1 MRRPHPKRLGRPAAG
16 SRIACI
22 LAVLVACGALIALA
36 ADAAAQPQPSP
47 SRAEARVLRGGWFP
61 LDPYQYREYRRGTAV
76 LTGYDIEIE
85 RALGRILGVDIQLP
99 EVVWEEHL
107 AAVAAGKADLAA
119 GATFSEERN
128 RYAYFS
134 KPYRQ
139 ETDVLVL
146 RRGAGARYRF
156 NDVAQMLEAFERQH
170 FRLGVIAGF
179 TYASDRVNAYIADPA
194 HDATI
199 VKVGDDTENLRN
211 LLAGVIDGFIA
222 DRIVAATV
230 AWRQQ
235 KAGEIEEYPLYMTTP
250 IHFMLSRA
258 SQSPAMLD
266 RLNGA
271 IDDIRRTGEI
281 KHIADTYALPI
292 LIHQTLD
299 ANWFKAL
306 ALLGTIAF
314 TLSGVVL
321 AHAGKYT
328 LFGALVLASIP
339 ALGGGVLRDLIV
351 QREPLGV
358 VRDPMFVLAVIATVL
373 LGMAFFK
380 LASFGRAGRLVEPLR
395 ARRAL
400 GTPSHRGVRR
410 AGARRLH
417 RARRRR
423 HPRHFGPSAV
433 AVGSDLRRDRQ
444 LVRRPDPRHDPPG
457 RRAREPQGSAL
468 PRDRGGL
475 GPRLLAV
482 PRLGGRSAAAGGDL
496 ARRRRHH
503 RRRVSH
509 PDGRGRV
516 RPEGLAVCVRK
527 VVHAG
532 GAPCYPSRRGKI
544 TSGGNECAA

>member
-1 MRRPHPKRLGRPAAG
+1 MRRSLPKRLDRPAVG
-16 SRIACI
+16 LRIGGF
-22 LAVLVACGALIALA
+22 LTVLLACGAFVALA
-36 ADAAAQPQPSP
+36 ADAQSQPRQ

-61 LDPYQYREYRRGTAV
+61 LDPYQYREYRQGTAV
-76 LTGYDIEIE
+76 LTGYDVEIE

-99 EVVWEEHL
+99 EVAWEEHL

-119 GATFSEERN
+119 GAAFSEERN

-146 RRGAGARYRF
+146 RPGMSARYKF
-156 NDVAQMLEAFERQH
+156 DNVAQMLEAFEREH

-179 TYASDRVNAYIADPA
+179 TYASDKVNAYIADPD

-211 LLAGVIDGFIA
+211 LLTGVIDGFIA

-230 AWRQQ
+230 AWRQG
-235 KAGEIEEYPLYMTTP
+235 KSGDIEEYPLYMTTP

-258 SQSPAMLD
+258 SQSQAMLD

-271 IDDIRRTGEI
+271 IDEIRRSGEI
-281 KHIADTYALPI
+281 QRIADTYALPI

-314 TLSGVVL
+314 TVSGVVL
-321 AHAGKYT
+321 AHAGRYT
-328 LFGALVLASIP
+328 LFGALVLASVP

-358 VRDPMFVLAVIATVL
+358 VRDPMFVLAVIAAVL

-380 LASFGRAGRLVEPLR
+380 LASFGGVERLVEPLR

-400 GTPSHRGVRR
+400 GTHLIEVCDALGLAAFTVLGVVVILDTSVHPLWLWGPISAVIGSSFGGLIRDMVR
-410 AGARRLH
+410 QDRELASLKGELYPEIAVAWGLAFSLFLGWEAERLQPEEIWLGVVVTIAGAFLTRMT
-417 RARRRR
+417 
-423 HPRHFGPSAV
+423 AV
-433 AVGSDLRRDRQ
+433 AF
-444 LVRRPDPRHDPPG
+444 
-457 RRAREPQGSAL
+457 
-468 PRDRGGL
+468 GL
-475 GPRLLAV
+475 KGWPYA
-482 PRLGGRSAAAGGDL
+482 
-496 ARRRRHH
+496 
-503 RRRVSH
+503 
-509 PDGRGRV
+509 
-516 RPEGLAVCVRK
+516 
-527 VVHAG
+527 
-532 GAPCYPSRRGKI
+532 
-544 TSGGNECAA
+544 

>member
-1 MRRPHPKRLGRPAAG
+1 VRYGQPPLLAGAAAGMICRMRRTHPRPKRLGLRKVGLRNGAL
-16 SRIACI
+16 
-22 LAVLVACGALIALA
+22 LAVLFACGAWFVLTPEG
-36 ADAAAQPQPSP
+36 AAQPRSQP
-47 SRAEARVLRGGWFP
+47 SRAEAKVLRGGWFP

-85 RALGRILGVDIQLP
+85 RALARILRVDIQLP
-99 EVVWEEHL
+99 EVAWEEHL
-107 AAVAAGKADLAA
+107 AAVAAGKADIAA
-119 GATFSEERN
+119 GATFSEERA

-139 ETDVLVL
+139 ETDVVIL
-146 RRGAGARYRF
+146 RQGIGARYRF
-156 NDVAQMLEAFERQH
+156 GNVAEMLEAFKRQQ

-194 HDATI
+194 HDASI

-211 LLAGVIDGFIA
+211 LLAGTIDGFIA

-235 KAGEIEEYPLYMTTP
+235 KSGEIEEYPLYMSTP
-250 IHFMLSRA
+250 IHFMLSRI

-271 IDDIRRTGEI
+271 IDEIRRSGEI
-281 KHIADTYALPI
+281 KRIADAYALPI

-299 ANWFKAL
+299 TGWFKAL

-321 AHAGKYT
+321 AHAGRYT

-358 VRDPMFVLAVIATVL
+358 VRDPLFVLAVIATVM

-380 LASFGRAGRLVEPLR
+380 LASFGRAERLVQPLR
-395 ARRAL
+395 ARRAMGTHLIEVCDAL
-400 GTPSHRGVRR
+400 GLAAFTVLGVVVILDTSVHPLWLWGPISAVIGSSFGGLIRDMIR
-410 AGARRLH
+410 QDGELASLKGQLYPEIAMIWGLAFSLFLGWEAERLQPEEIWFGVVVTIAGAFLTRM
-417 RARRRR
+417 A
-423 HPRHFGPSAV
+423 AV
-433 AVGSDLRRDRQ
+433 AL
-444 LVRRPDPRHDPPG
+444 
-457 RRAREPQGSAL
+457 
-468 PRDRGGL
+468 GL
-475 GPRLLAV
+475 KGWPYA
-482 PRLGGRSAAAGGDL
+482 
-496 ARRRRHH
+496 
-503 RRRVSH
+503 
-509 PDGRGRV
+509 
-516 RPEGLAVCVRK
+516 
-527 VVHAG
+527 
-532 GAPCYPSRRGKI
+532 
-544 TSGGNECAA
+544 

>member
-1 MRRPHPKRLGRPAAG
+1 MRRPHPKRLGRPAVR
-16 SRIACI
+16 SRVGGLLTVLFACGI
-22 LAVLVACGALIALA
+22 LFACGALIGHATG
-36 ADAAAQPQPSP
+36 AAAKPQTPP
-47 SRAEARVLRGGWFP
+47 NRAEARVLRGGWFP

-76 LTGYDIEIE
+76 LTGYDIEIQ
-85 RALGRILGVDIQLP
+85 RALGRILSVDIQLP

-107 AAVAAGKADLAA
+107 ADVAAGKADIAA
-119 GATFSEERN
+119 GVTFSEERN

-179 TYASDRVNAYIADPA
+179 TYASDKVNAYIADPA

-235 KAGEIEEYPLYMTTP
+235 KSGEIEEYPLYMSTP

-258 SQSPAMLD
+258 TQSPAMLD

-271 IDDIRRTGEI
+271 IDEIRRSGEI
-281 KHIADTYALPI
+281 KRIADTYALPI

-321 AHAGKYT
+321 AHAGRYT

-380 LASFGRAGRLVEPLR
+380 LASFGRTERLVEPLR

-400 GTPSHRGVRR
+400 GTHLIEVCDALGLAAFTVLGVVIILDTSVHPLWLWGPISAVIGSSFGGLIRDMIR
-410 AGARRLH
+410 QDGELASLKGELYPEIAVGWGLAFSLFLGWEADRLQPEEIWLGVVVTIAGAFLTRM
-417 RARRRR
+417 A
-423 HPRHFGPSAV
+423 AV
-433 AVGSDLRRDRQ
+433 AF
-444 LVRRPDPRHDPPG
+444 
-457 RRAREPQGSAL
+457 
-468 PRDRGGL
+468 GL
-475 GPRLLAV
+475 KGWPYA
-482 PRLGGRSAAAGGDL
+482 
-496 ARRRRHH
+496 
-503 RRRVSH
+503 
-509 PDGRGRV
+509 
-516 RPEGLAVCVRK
+516 
-527 VVHAG
+527 
-532 GAPCYPSRRGKI
+532 
-544 TSGGNECAA
+544 

>member
-1 MRRPHPKRLGRPAAG
+1 M
-16 SRIACI
+16 
-22 LAVLVACGALIALA
+22 
-36 ADAAAQPQPSP
+36 
-47 SRAEARVLRGGWFP
+47 
-61 LDPYQYREYRRGTAV
+61 
-76 LTGYDIEIE
+76 
-85 RALGRILGVDIQLP
+85 
-99 EVVWEEHL
+99 
-107 AAVAAGKADLAA
+107 
-119 GATFSEERN
+119 
-128 RYAYFS
+128 
-134 KPYRQ
+134 
-139 ETDVLVL
+139 LVL
-146 RRGAGARYRF
+146 RRGVGPRYRF

-179 TYASDRVNAYIADPA
+179 TYASDKVNAYIADPA

-235 KAGEIEEYPLYMTTP
+235 KSGEIEEYPLYMTTP

-271 IDDIRRTGEI
+271 IDDIRRSGEI
-281 KHIADTYALPI
+281 KRIADTYALPI

-321 AHAGKYT
+321 AHAGRYT

-358 VRDPMFVLAVIATVL
+358 VRDPLFVLAVIATVL

-380 LASFGRAGRLVEPLR
+380 LASFGRAERLVEPLR

-400 GTPSHRGVRR
+400 GTHLIEVCDALGLAAFTVLGVVVILDTSVHPLWLWGPISAVIGSSFGGLIRDMIR
-410 AGARRLH
+410 QDGELASLKGQLYPEIAVAWGLAFSLFLGWEADRLQPEEIWLGVVVTIAGAFLTR
-417 RARRRR
+417 
-423 HPRHFGPSAV
+423 
-433 AVGSDLRRDRQ
+433 
-444 LVRRPDPRHDPPG
+444 
-457 RRAREPQGSAL
+457 
-468 PRDRGGL
+468 
-475 GPRLLAV
+475 
-482 PRLGGRSAAAGGDL
+482 
-496 ARRRRHH
+496 
-503 RRRVSH
+503 
-509 PDGRGRV
+509 
-516 RPEGLAVCVRK
+516 
-527 VVHAG
+527 
-532 GAPCYPSRRGKI
+532 
-544 TSGGNECAA
+544 